1 LDHDRLVSLKEASK
15 QLRLSK
21 RMLFYRI
28 RRGDLKA
35 TRHEGGWQLFIRQ
48 SEIEAVKDLEWYRNS
63 RRLPA

>member
-1 LDHDRLVSLKEASK
+1 LAEDRLVSLKEASK

-35 TRHEGGWQLFIRQ
+35 IRHEGGWQLFIAQ